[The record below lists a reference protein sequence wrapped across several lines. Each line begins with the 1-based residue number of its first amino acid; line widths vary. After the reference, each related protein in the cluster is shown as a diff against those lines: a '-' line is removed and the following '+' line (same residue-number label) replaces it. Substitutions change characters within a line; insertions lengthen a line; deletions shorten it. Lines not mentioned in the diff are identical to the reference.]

1 MNSHANTALAKPRA
15 VPTRAPSMQDE
26 LLAEAAV
33 DHSEASDL
41 TYFAFADSAAKSS
54 KVRILASDP
63 SPNALPEVLSGR
75 YQIERL
81 LGVGGM
87 GAVYRARDLLREQYG
102 EPEPYVALKALTEDF
117 AEYPDANSLLYTEFA
132 LTSRLSHE
140 HVIRVYSFEVDTH
153 SQRAFITLELLKGC
167 TLAQLL
173 LSHPQGLPWA
183 QALEVTQALLAA
195 LSYAHTAGVLH
206 GDIKPSNLMLGDEG
220 VRLFDFGLGQAEEQ
234 RLPGLPRLCRSRF
247 AAWTPRYAAPE
258 LLEGAPLSPAADVYA
273 VACVIYELCSGQHPL
288 RRLSAKQAKAVE
300 LPLSA
305 APGLPKSLWPILRA
319 GLAYEASQRCSLAA
333 LLAAFNDYQ
342 APTSRLPSWLT
353 RRPT

>member
-1 MNSHANTALAKPRA
+1 MTE
-15 VPTRAPSMQDE
+15 D
-26 LLAEAAV
+26 LLVDAAV
-33 DHSEASDL
+33 LESDACDL
-41 TYFAFADSAAKSS
+41 TYFAFAASANSGKSMAFS
-54 KVRILASDP
+54 PALSASP
-63 SPNALPEVLSGR
+63 LPEVLSGR

-102 EPEPYVALKALTEDF
+102 EPEPYVAIKALTEDF
-117 AEYPDANSLLYTEFA
+117 AEYPDANALLYSEFA
-132 LTSRLSHE
+132 LTSRLSHAQ
-140 HVIRVYSFEVDTH
+140 VIRVYSFEVDSQ

-173 LSHPQGLPWA
+173 LEHPQGLPWR
-183 QALEVTQALLAA
+183 QAHEISLALLAA
-195 LSYAHTAGVLH
+195 LSYAHNEGVLH

-258 LLEGAPLSPAADVYA
+258 LLDGAALSSAADVYA
-273 VACVIYELCSGQHPL
+273 AACVIYELCSGQHPL
-288 RRLSAKQAKAVE
+288 RRLSAKQAKALE

-305 APGLPKSLWPILRA
+305 ADGLPKSLWPILRA
-319 GLAYEASQRCSLAA
+319 GLAYEAEQRCGLAD
-333 LLAAFNDYQ
+333 LLSAFRDYQ
-342 APTSRLPSWLT
+342 APSSRLPRWLK
-353 RRPT
+353 RQSG